1 MLQDSYFNAME
12 HVFDSK
18 WNLQKK
24 CLAEKSESLSYLVL
38 QHPIMS
44 DQHHKVQ
51 RHTKTKNVFQTD
63 WSTQVFLQTLV
74 GQGQVMIVLLWGI
87 YEGEKNIY

>member
-1 MLQDSYFNAME
+1 ME

-18 WNLQKK
+18 ENFQKK
-24 CLAEKSESLSYLVL
+24 CFAEKSESLSYLVL
-38 QHPIMS
+38 QQHIMS

-51 RHTKTKNVFQTD
+51 RHMKRKDIFQAD

-74 GQGQVMIVLLWGI
+74 GQGQVMIVLLRGF
-87 YEGEKNIY
+87 YEGEKTFTSRDM